1 MVERRIF
8 ALGLTSFFLSKVI
21 LSLFSHRPL
30 RVRERNKTGFPCFAP
45 LAGALAALSFST
57 SRAILD
63 VSFHHLRAATSRSIV
78 VADLFRHDVL
88 FLSLF
93 FFFPR
98 EVGKGMGRGSKE
110 EQSKDERRKSSYDLF
125 VLNLSQ
131 LRFFRG
137 DFLAG

>member
-1 MVERRIF
+1 MMVERRIF
-8 ALGLTSFFLSKVI
+8 ALGLTSLFLSKVI

-45 LAGALAALSFST
+45 LVGALAALSFST

-93 FFFPR
+93 FFFFHVKWVR
-98 EVGKGMGRGSKE
+98 VWGAVQKKNNLKTKE
-110 EQSKDERRKSSYDLF
+110 EKALMICSC
-125 VLNLSQ
+125 
-131 LRFFRG
+131 
-137 DFLAG
+137 